1 MCADS
6 NTWIA
11 FFANIPGA
19 DVDALRENLI
29 NSATV
34 MSPIVLSELFSD
46 PNFPASYRSRLTS
59 LQLLEIHEGFW
70 ERSGILRASLIKR
83 RLKAKLAD
91 TLIAQLCID
100 HRVSLVTRDRD
111 FTHFARYAGL
121 KLAGTNPSARS
132 D

>member
-1 MCADS
+1 
-6 NTWIA
+6 
-11 FFANIPGA
+11 
-19 DVDALRENLI
+19 
-29 NSATV
+29 

-100 HRVSLVTRDRD
+100 HGVPLVTRDRD